1 MTEQT
6 PQDKAREGEK
16 KRPEPRDAA
25 YWAQYAE
32 TLMVAGAAEGATNIN
47 VEGRR
52 AVGLL
57 QSFGQLWQKTYRVRL
72 AGIETTPEE
81 DESHPANSRQSDS
94 DFRRPRLLQWQRC

>member
-6 PQDKAREGEK
+6 PQDEAREEEK
-16 KRPEPRDAA
+16 HKHEPRDAA
-25 YWAQYAE
+25 YWAKYAE
-32 TLMVAGAAEGATNIN
+32 TLKVTGVAEGATNIN

-52 AVGLL
+52 AVGPL
-57 QSFGQLWQKTYRVRL
+57 QGFGQLWQKTYRVRL

-81 DESHPANSRQSDS
+81 DESRPANSRRSGS